1 MTMSVE
7 PKRVRD
13 FMATSVLT
21 VSPDTEIMRAIRLLV
36 DEDLSGFPVV
46 NEAREL
52 VGFLTERDVIRTAI
66 QAGYFDEIGGS
77 VADHMT
83 RDIRTVHPDDSLMD
97 VAELFADAP
106 FRRCPVIEDGRL
118 VGLICRRDV
127 LRAMTE
133 SAWFAQDAEKS

>member
-1 MTMSVE
+1 MTIE
-7 PKRVRD
+7 PRRVRD
-13 FMATSVLT
+13 FMTTSVLT

-46 NEAREL
+46 NEARGL
-52 VGFLTERDVIRTAI
+52 VGFLTERDVIRVAI

-77 VADHMT
+77 VADYMT
-83 RDIRTVHPDDSLMD
+83 RDVLTVHPEDGLMD
-97 VAELFADAP
+97 VAELFADSP
-106 FRRCPVIEDGRL
+106 FRRCPVVENGRL

-133 SAWFAQDAEKS
+133 SAWFAQDAEA